1 MAEILINQ
9 KNYDHNINQIAKFAG
24 GVEKIILVLKDN
36 AYGHGLR
43 LICQRASELGIKFAC
58 VKNEEEAKICKEF
71 FKEVLI
77 LSHIPNGNEDKDLT
91 YAINDINQIPLLK
104 SGSKVQISVDT
115 LMRRHG
121 IKLEDLAKTTKNIA
135 QKGLILTGAYTH
147 FRSSDEINSEYFV
160 QKYNFNLAKEILKQ
174 STKEFGFRL
183 KFHSQNSAALER
195 AQRNLEDFV
204 RVGIAQH
211 GYSQFGDNPLNLK
224 PTLSLYANRISHR
237 VLHQGESIGYG
248 GVFVANCDID
258 VATYDLGY
266 GDGLLRYN
274 GIGDLR
280 LANGE
285 KMLGK
290 MSMDGFS
297 SKNCGDKI
305 CLFDDAR
312 VWAKF
317 FNTISYDVLVKLNP
331 QIPRRWV

>member
-9 KNYDHNINQIAKFAG
+9 KNYDHNITQIAKFADG
-24 GVEKIILVLKDN
+24 LDKIILVLKDN
-36 AYGHGLR
+36 AYGHGLK

-58 VKNEEEAKICKEF
+58 VKNEEEAKICKNY
-71 FKEVLI
+71 FKDVLI
-77 LSHIPNGNEDKDLT
+77 LSHIPHGNEDKNLT
-91 YAINDINQIPLLK
+91 YALNDINQISLFK
-104 SGSKVQISVDT
+104 TGTKVQISVDT

-121 IKLEDLAKTTKNIA
+121 IKIEDLEKTVNEIAKKR
-135 QKGLILTGAYTH
+135 LILTGAYTH
-147 FRSSDEINSEYFV
+147 FRSSDEVNSEYFI
-160 QKYNFNLAKEILKQ
+160 QKYNFNLAKDILKH
-174 STKEFGFRL
+174 SAKKFGFEI

-195 AQRNLEDFV
+195 SKRNLQDFV
-204 RVGIAQH
+204 RVGMAQH

-237 VLHQGESIGYG
+237 ILHKGESIGYG
-248 GVFVANCDID
+248 GIFVANDDTD

-280 LANGE
+280 LANGV

-297 SKNCGDKI
+297 SQNCGEKI
-305 CLFDDAR
+305 CLFNDAR
-312 VWAKF
+312 IWANF
-317 FNTISYDVLVKLNP
+317 FNTISYDILVKLNP
-331 QIPRRWV
+331 RIPRRWI